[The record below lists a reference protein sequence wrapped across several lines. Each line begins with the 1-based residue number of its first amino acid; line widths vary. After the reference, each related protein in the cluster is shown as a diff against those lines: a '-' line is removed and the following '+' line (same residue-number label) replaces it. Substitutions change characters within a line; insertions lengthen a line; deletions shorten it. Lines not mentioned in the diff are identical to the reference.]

1 MKKNLGSYII
11 AAFVLNV
18 VAIMSVGA
26 VCILLVQDMVRNI
39 SSLERESD
47 DVARIAEVSTRINR
61 MIVMIHKSG
70 DVPGAVNLAGALH
83 VLDAVKADL
92 QVYQTAELQVGMR
105 FAGEME
111 LIGEIQANL
120 AEMRI
125 MVERLGG
132 KIISGGRAM
141 EPEEIGA
148 FEKISDRI
156 QALTDSVNRGHYDAI
171 ARLVNESYEKMYFIL
186 FLYLVSS
193 MVGII
198 ASIIG
203 YIVLSRH
210 TIIPI
215 KRLALATRSVA
226 EGDLSTRVD
235 TRSATEIGT
244 LYESFNIM
252 AERLQMHEKKRE
264 DFNRELERMVKERTS
279 QLQAANLS
287 LRKTQE
293 ELFRMEKIA
302 TLGQIAT
309 SVNHE
314 IKTPLNS
321 LSMNLQLLTRQI
333 KKSAM
338 EDEESRGNMLKVSA
352 IIEQE
357 ISRISGILEEFVK
370 YARFAP
376 PELQK
381 TDLNQLMRAIAG
393 MISQSADKAKV
404 EVDLRLSDQIGILL
418 LDEKKMTQALL
429 NLCVNAIQ
437 AMPEGGRLTMETAR
451 RKGDI
456 VIRVSDTGKG
466 ISAEDLDRIFDP
478 FFTRKEGGLGF
489 GLPIVQRIIE
499 DHKGRI
505 TCRSIPGESTVF
517 EILLPGLFLG

>member
-18 VAIMSVGA
+18 VAIMSVGG

-61 MIVMIHKSG
+61 MIVMIHKSVAG
-70 DVPGAVNLAGALH
+70 PGAGNLAGAFH
-83 VLDAVKADL
+83 VLDAVKTDL
-92 QVYQTAELQVGMR
+92 QAYQTDERLVGMR

-120 AEMRI
+120 AEMRL

-132 KIISGGRAM
+132 KISSGRAM
-141 EPEEIGA
+141 EPEEVGA
-148 FEKISDRI
+148 FERISDKIRV
-156 QALTDSVNRGHYDAI
+156 LTDSVNRGHYDAI
-171 ARLVNESYEKMYFIL
+171 AGLVNESYEKMYFIL

-193 MVGII
+193 LVGII

-252 AERLQMHEKKRE
+252 AERLQEHEKKRE
-264 DFNRELERMVKERTS
+264 DFNRELEQKVKGRTS
-279 QLQAANLS
+279 QLKAVNRS
-287 LRKTQE
+287 LQKARE

-321 LSMNLQLLTRQI
+321 LYMNLQLLTRQI

-381 TDLNQLMRAIAG
+381 TDLNQLIRAIAG

-451 RKGDI
+451 RKGDT

-505 TCRSIPGESTVF
+505 TCQSKPGESTVF
-517 EILLPGLFLG
+517 EILLPGKYLS